1 VRRFQYQ
8 IKPEIANVLS
18 DQVLIPYFSYG
29 QNLDNYVE
37 SSRSKINISFSVDA
51 HLSKPDHLTPK
62 FHYCYGAENAE
73 EVYFERPLPLGR
85 GLNVKLHCKNL
96 MTDPQIRVNKT
107 YYKLIRSKIDNTFP
121 PGVHLADILSLLL
134 LKNNYFPLHCAAI
147 SSNNEGIVLAAPP
160 DTGKSMTT
168 MFAVKRGYGFLS
180 EDIAIADDK
189 YVYSNPQTTTFY
201 HMPGFKTNHS
211 LRQMLFRFLAAYT
224 PAPGYFVRP
233 PAARIYDILKD
244 IKIDLKVPIKYI
256 FILAKG
262 RDSLEELDPNEALR
276 RIRII
281 NRNEFSFYKNT
292 LLFAYSYFNRSLD
305 INALMQKE
313 ERLIENMTSKV
324 KSYLVQS
331 ADAANFINIIDK
343 AIYR

>member
-1 VRRFQYQ
+1 MQRFQYQ

-18 DQVLIPYFSYG
+18 NQVTIRYFSYG
-29 QNLDNYVE
+29 QNLDNYAE
-37 SSRSKINISFSVDA
+37 SSASKINISFSVDP
-51 HLSKPDHLTPK
+51 HLSKLDHLTQR

-73 EVYFERPLPLGR
+73 EVYFERPLGL
-85 GLNVKLHCKNL
+85 GLNARLHCKNL

-107 YYKLIRSKIDNTFP
+107 YYKFIKSKIDNTFP
-121 PGVHLADILSLLL
+121 PGVHLADTLSLLL
-134 LKNNYFPLHCAAI
+134 LKNNYIPLHCAAI

-160 DTGKSMTT
+160 DTGKSITT
-168 MFAVKRGYGFLS
+168 MLAVKRGYGFLS
-180 EDIAIADDK
+180 EDIAVADDK

-201 HMPGFKTNHS
+201 NIPGFKTNHS

-224 PAPGYFVRP
+224 PTPGYFVRP
-233 PAARIYDILKD
+233 PTARIYDIMKD
-244 IKIDLKVPIKYI
+244 VKIDLKAPIKYI

-262 RDSLEELDPNEALR
+262 RDTLEELDSKEALR
-276 RIRII
+276 RILII
-281 NRNEFSFYKNT
+281 NRNEFSYHKNT
-292 LLFAYSYFNRSLD
+292 LLFAYSYFNRSLN

-343 AIYR
+343 AIS